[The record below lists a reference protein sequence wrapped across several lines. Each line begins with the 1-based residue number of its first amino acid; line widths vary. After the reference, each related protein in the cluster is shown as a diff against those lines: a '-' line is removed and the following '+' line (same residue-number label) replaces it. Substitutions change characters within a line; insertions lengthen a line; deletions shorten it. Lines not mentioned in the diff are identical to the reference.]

1 MTDDAYD
8 EGQPRADE
16 VDPSGQS
23 GRPFLV
29 SGFVL
34 VLLAALLILAL
45 IGVFVVR

>member
-8 EGQPRADE
+8 EDQPRADE
-16 VDPSGQS
+16 VDPVDQS

-34 VLLAALLILAL
+34 VLLATLLILAL
-45 IGVFVVR
+45 VGVFVLR